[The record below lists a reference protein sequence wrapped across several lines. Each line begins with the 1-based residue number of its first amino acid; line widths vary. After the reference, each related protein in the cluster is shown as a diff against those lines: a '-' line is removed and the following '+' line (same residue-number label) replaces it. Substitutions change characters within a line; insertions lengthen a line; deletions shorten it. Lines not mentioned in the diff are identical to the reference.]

1 MAERPDE
8 IDLER
13 REASV
18 KKKTPKPV
26 APVEEA
32 PEEVF
37 EEIAEAPK
45 AETPEAAEP
54 ETETEAAEPQ
64 GAPEAEEA
72 VRCIFC
78 GGKMSRS
85 EEICPHCGKKR

>member
-1 MAERPDE
+1 MLE
-8 IDLER
+8 IQI
-13 REASV
+13 SV
-18 KKKTPKPV
+18 YMWKK
-26 APVEEA
+26 
-32 PEEVF
+32 
-37 EEIAEAPK
+37 
-45 AETPEAAEP
+45 

>member
-18 KKKTPKPV
+18 KKKAPKPV

-45 AETPEAAEP
+45 AETPEAA
-54 ETETEAAEPQ
+54 
-64 GAPEAEEA
+64 APEAEEA